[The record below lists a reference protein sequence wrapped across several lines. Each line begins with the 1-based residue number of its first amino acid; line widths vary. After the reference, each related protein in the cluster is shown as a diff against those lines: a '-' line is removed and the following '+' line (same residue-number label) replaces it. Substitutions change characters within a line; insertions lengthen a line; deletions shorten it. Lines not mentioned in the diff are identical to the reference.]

1 MNEFELLMA
10 LATFSAIFG
19 VVAFGMHRDANPA
32 QPNNCDNCDGC
43 EACGVKSWYI
53 ETPKKKTSY
62 TPRPQTQTHTTNVT
76 NINISNVTINDIKEI
91 NKLIN
96 SVSKQLQGQIPV
108 SIYTELAEKRTQ
120 LNQIKQAY
128 LAQQREV

>member
-1 MNEFELLMA
+1 MNELELLMA

-19 VVAFGMHRDANPA
+19 VVAFGIHRNANPI
-32 QPNNCDNCDGC
+32 QSHICDNCDGC
-43 EACGVKSWYI
+43 EACGVKTWYI

-62 TPRPQTQTHTTNVT
+62 TPRPQAHTTNIT
-76 NINISNVTINDIKEI
+76 NISIGNVTFNDMKEI
-91 NKLIN
+91 NSLIN

-108 SIYTELAEKRTQ
+108 SVYTELTEKRTQ